1 MVRYH
6 HGDSRWRSPAA
17 RRLLGRQMDFS
28 VEHLLKAL
36 PLLLK
41 GALITF
47 QVSIIGALL
56 GIGVGLVLVLMRMS
70 RLKIIDA
77 IARIYISLI
86 RGTPLLVQIF
96 FIYYAMPGLMGI
108 DFNPFVAGV
117 LALSLNSGAFVTE
130 ILRAGISAIPRGQ
143 MEAGQAL
150 GLKRKVIWGRIIL
163 PQVFAVILPPLT
175 NEFTMLVKASPLLS
189 VITVVEL
196 TRTAQQI
203 MMESFR
209 PVEVMVAAA
218 TFYFMICFM
227 LSTLTRRLEKRA
239 VPIQKNA

>member
-1 MVRYH
+1 
-6 HGDSRWRSPAA
+6 
-17 RRLLGRQMDFS
+17 MDFS
-28 VEHLLKAL
+28 IEHLLNAI

-47 QVSIIGALL
+47 QVSIIGAFL
-56 GIGVGLVLVLMRMS
+56 GIGVGLILILMRMS
-70 RLKIIDA
+70 RLKVINL

-96 FIYYAMPGLMGI
+96 FIFYALPGLMGI
-108 DFNPFVAGV
+108 DLNPFIAGV

-143 MEAGQAL
+143 MEAAKAL
-150 GLKRKVIWGRIIL
+150 GLKRMVIWSRIIL
-163 PQVFAVILPPLT
+163 PQVFALVLPPLT

-203 MMESFR
+203 MIYTYR
-209 PVEVMVAAA
+209 PVEVMLAAA
-218 TFYFMICFM
+218 TLYFVICFL
-227 LSTLTRRLEKRA
+227 LSTFSRRLERRA
-239 VPIQKNA
+239 ALIRESA